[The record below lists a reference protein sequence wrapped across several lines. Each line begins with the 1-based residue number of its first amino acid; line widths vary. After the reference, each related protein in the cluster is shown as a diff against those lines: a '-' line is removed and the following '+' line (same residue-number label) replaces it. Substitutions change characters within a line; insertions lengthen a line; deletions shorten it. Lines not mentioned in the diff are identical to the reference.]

1 MRQLAIPNS
10 FTKRESDSLT
20 RYFRDIDKIAM
31 INMSEEVELC
41 RLISMGDP
49 AAATKLVLANLR
61 FVISVAK
68 QHQTK
73 GLTLNDLINEGNLGL
88 IRAAKKFDHTRG
100 FRFVSFAVWWI
111 REAMLKAIEDHT
123 RFIHIPMNKV
133 CLLNQYLRICSELEQ
148 KDSRSPS
155 MEDAAKALGTEVW
168 RLEELLVK
176 TQATTSLDRPVNS
189 ETDMVL
195 SDLIHHED
203 DCPDKSLMDES
214 VRWEISKALENL
226 DIRERK
232 IINLYFGLNGEP
244 LTRLDEIAQ
253 VVRLSS
259 KQTGR
264 IKDRAIQKLRESKH
278 VHRLKSC
285 FI

>member
-41 RLISMGDP
+41 RLISMGDS

-73 GLTLNDLINEGNLGL
+73 GLTLNDLISEGNLGL

-100 FRFVSFAVWWI
+100 FRFISFAVWWI

-123 RFIHIPMNKV
+123 RFIHIPMNQV

-148 KDSRSPS
+148 KIVEARLWKMLQKRWGQRS
-155 MEDAAKALGTEVW
+155 GGW
-168 RLEELLVK
+168 RSCL
-176 TQATTSLDRPVNS
+176 
-189 ETDMVL
+189 
-195 SDLIHHED
+195 
-203 DCPDKSLMDES
+203 
-214 VRWEISKALENL
+214 
-226 DIRERK
+226 
-232 IINLYFGLNGEP
+232 
-244 LTRLDEIAQ
+244 
-253 VVRLSS
+253 
-259 KQTGR
+259 
-264 IKDRAIQKLRESKH
+264 SKH
-278 VHRLKSC
+278 KQPHR
-285 FI
+285 